1 MLIIYLKPLPQTS
14 VEVLGAYARV
24 LSSLLVSIFLPWYF
38 SCSYSSALCPQQP
51 VFKVD
56 RV

>member
-1 MLIIYLKPLPQTS
+1 MLIIYLKPLPHTS